1 MSQRNVWTI
10 REGLIRR
17 ACLYQD
23 KREAIEAARLSED
36 A

>member
-1 MSQRNVWTI
+1 MSQRNVWTT

-23 KREAIEAARLSED
+23 KREAIEAARLSGE